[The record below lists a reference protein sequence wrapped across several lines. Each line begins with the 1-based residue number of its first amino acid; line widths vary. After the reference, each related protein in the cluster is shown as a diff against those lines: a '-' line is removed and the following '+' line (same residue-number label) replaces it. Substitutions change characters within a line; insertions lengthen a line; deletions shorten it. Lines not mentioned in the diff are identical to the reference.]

1 MLCFAKILSGL
12 EINNLPPIRA
22 SPFAMNIVHAWLRFA
37 FLSMTP
43 VPSSLTRPIG
53 LKDWTFIDSG
63 TAIGQTVE
71 IGRRAPGLTE
81 AHWYFADP
89 AKIAEHTRLKRILYD
104 ASVPLDDIHDIAV

>member
-1 MLCFAKILSGL
+1 MRIMRSHAS
-12 EINNLPPIRA
+12 NNIEVRVFIDDAGPKFSYAAHRVE
-22 SPFAMNIVHAWLRFA
+22 S
-37 FLSMTP
+37 
-43 VPSSLTRPIG
+43 
-53 LKDWTFIDSG
+53 DWTFIDGG

-89 AKIAEHTRLKRILYD
+89 AKIAEQTRLKRILYD